1 MSARERLTIVCL
13 SSQPWQDGMWTNK
26 QHIMSRLA
34 REHRVY
40 YVGFG
45 PNPVPA
51 LVSKKLRQKTPL
63 RSPVSA
69 LLDPVRYEQAGV
81 TVLEFLSPRAFVRKK
96 PASHPFSIYA
106 NFDLRLELLAR
117 FLAREGVEDPVIWVY
132 HPGYGAKVIE
142 LPHRLVVYD
151 CVDEY
156 TEFPT
161 YKADPG
167 WLIEREAALAAVAD
181 VVTTTSAGLFERKRP
196 LNPARTHLVHNVGDF
211 EHFSRARAPETP
223 VPEDIACLPRPV
235 VGFVGAVSDYK
246 LRADWLT
253 ALARR
258 HRDYTIALVGPVGV
272 GDPTTDVSVLRSE
285 PNVHLLGHRG
295 YELLPG
301 YVKGFDL
308 GVIPYRLNEYTT
320 YSFPIKFFE
329 LLASGKPLVI
339 SDLPALRD
347 YYDAVRVARSEDE
360 FVSAC
365 EAALADPMAGL
376 AERLKLASEN
386 TWEHRV
392 ERILVHV
399 DRALAEKSAQG
410 DVLSRPV

>member
-1 MSARERLTIVCL
+1 
-13 SSQPWQDGMWTNK
+13 MWTNK

-40 YVGFG
+40 YVSFG
-45 PNPVPA
+45 PNPLPA
-51 LVSKKLRQKTPL
+51 LVRKKRAYGTPL
-63 RSPVSA
+63 RSPLGA
-69 LLDPVRYEQAGV
+69 LLEPVRYEQSGV

-117 FLAREGVEDPVIWVY
+117 FLAREGVADPVIWVY
-132 HPGYGAKVIE
+132 HPGYGAKVLA

-161 YKADPG
+161 YKASPG
-167 WLIEREAALAAVAD
+167 WLIEREAALSAVAD

-211 EHFSRARAPETP
+211 EHFSRARDASTP
-223 VPEDIACLPRPV
+223 VPDDLARLPRPV
-235 VGFVGAVSDYK
+235 VGFLGAVSDYK
-246 LRADWLT
+246 LHADWLT

-258 HRDYTIALVGPVGV
+258 HRDYSIVLVGPVGV
-272 GDPTTDVSVLRSE
+272 GDPTTDVSVLEAE
-285 PNVHLLGHRG
+285 PNVHLLGHRA

-301 YVKGFDL
+301 YVRGFDL
-308 GVIPYRLNEYTT
+308 GVIPYRINEYTT

-339 SDLPALRD
+339 SELPALRD
-347 YYDAVRVARSEDE
+347 YYDAARVARNADE
-360 FVSAC
+360 FVAAC
-365 EAALADPMAGL
+365 EGALADPTAGL
-376 AERLKLASEN
+376 AERLKLAAEN

-399 DRALAEKSAQG
+399 ERALAEKSA
-410 DVLSRPV
+410 LSGARAGTV